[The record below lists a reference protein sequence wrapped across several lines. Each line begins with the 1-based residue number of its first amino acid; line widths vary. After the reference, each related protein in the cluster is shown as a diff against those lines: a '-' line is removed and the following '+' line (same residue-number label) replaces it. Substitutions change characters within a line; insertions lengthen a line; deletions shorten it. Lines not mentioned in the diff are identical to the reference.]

1 MFTRTLFSSFCIR
14 IHLPKRF
21 HDATAHKIRFDKLY
35 VRPCVRCFWDAA
47 RIDSIHRDKNTYVC
61 TLNIERNSII
71 PINLRWKPLYDGD
84 PPYAAARWTRD
95 RTLKRLHVLA
105 HFPFLST
112 FLLYYDLAFVTL
124 HATSAENKR
133 YVFRLT
139 RRLSDLK
146 KNPARPWKHQ
156 LKTHS
161 RVRPISNFYLIL
173 ISPPPFR
180 RVSFFFRSALC
191 NINITNTLRTRSF
204 MENVV

>member
-1 MFTRTLFSSFCIR
+1 MFGFSDAKRSFPTYVVNISVCRHSLLKKKLAIIRKQGRVRNIMFTRTLFSSFCIR

-47 RIDSIHRDKNTYVC
+47 RIDSVHRDKNTYVC
-61 TLNIERNSII
+61 TLNIERSSII

-112 FLLYYDLAFVTL
+112 FLLYSCIWLGLCYLA
-124 HATSAENKR
+124 R
-133 YVFRLT
+133 
-139 RRLSDLK
+139 DI
-146 KNPARPWKHQ
+146 
-156 LKTHS
+156 S
-161 RVRPISNFYLIL
+161 RK
-173 ISPPPFR
+173 
-180 RVSFFFRSALC
+180 
-191 NINITNTLRTRSF
+191 
-204 MENVV
+204 